1 MKKISAHEENAN
13 RNKALIIKKEDTI
26 KKLGS
31 LIKGYEEDIDMAQHE
46 ISRMIS
52 DSVVKGAEREL
63 FENALTQ
70 QNANFEKLEEEN
82 VDMRDKMKTIKE
94 EKLHIEMQLLEQ
106 QSKIN
111 DLEETI
117 LKFTNKI
124 DRINEENE
132 ITATKCKQENENV
145 TNSLK
150 SELTNL
156 KELAK
161 NESVSQQQEITR
173 LAAEIAK
180 LKKLFQICQRK
191 VSDIE
196 QYKEVKGRR
205 FFSFRRKLD
214 PSKIGQ
220 HLNEIKLVMPTLL

>member
-1 MKKISAHEENAN
+1 M
-13 RNKALIIKKEDTI
+13 
-26 KKLGS
+26 
-31 LIKGYEEDIDMAQHE
+31 
-46 ISRMIS
+46 
-52 DSVVKGAEREL
+52 
-63 FENALTQ
+63 TQ